1 MSIPGMGNSD
11 VSAQSAKIGRASLDE
26 GSRFLGVDALW
37 ALCMALNVYLALF
50 RGWTAQRMRGYEWAY
65 IAGCY
70 GCSFVPALAYLFINT
85 KSRGKIYGPA
95 LVSTSRNL
103 RSSTLTWPSSGA
115 GLMQDGTFFE

>member
-65 IAGCY
+65 IAACY

-95 LVSTSRNL
+95 LVSTCRKSH
-103 RSSTLTWPSSGA
+103 SSALT
-115 GLMQDGTFFE
+115 